1 MEPLFFTDEF
11 AKTPL
16 KIKSLQPPPGR
27 PRQGAGEL
35 SRLAASFCW
44 VYISTYGG
52 IITVIVYYIY
62 ILYIYICITNY

>member
-1 MEPLFFTDEF
+1 MGPLFFTDEF

-62 ILYIYICITNY
+62 ILYIYV